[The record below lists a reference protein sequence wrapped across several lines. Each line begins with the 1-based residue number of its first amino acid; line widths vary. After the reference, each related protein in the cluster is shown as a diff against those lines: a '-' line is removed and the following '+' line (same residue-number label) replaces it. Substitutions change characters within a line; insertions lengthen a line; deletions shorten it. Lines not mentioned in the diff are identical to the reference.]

1 MREAGSSNRTALAFL
16 LLGSLGGALGSG
28 AVGLWL
34 GRHARPALP
43 PPSPPAVA
51 APLVPP
57 KLLSPKEGPDAGAVH
72 PDGGA
77 AEAPVVVCVEVRDS
91 GDRPVAAA
99 LVSARPMPTVSSGL
113 PNKGVADPGVGELG
127 VYPGPLP
134 FPEDI
139 VSGQYA
145 PLGRVGSSGAAAA
158 AAAAAGPNTPKT
170 DDKGRVCLHLG
181 PPSHIQITAVREERS
196 ASVELWLPSA
206 NKSAPADAA
215 GAALTVV
222 LRLSESL
229 DALCRLMTP
238 APLPAGSDEPGEAV
252 SDTLGPDV
260 TGRVVDGRG
269 FGLAAVRVEGQV
281 GRSRTVGVTDSSGSF
296 KLSGLPGGSLS
307 LRAQLGGYAATSL
320 SRRADEPRT
329 ELQLTLR
336 PGGGISGTLRDGR
349 RGGLPS
355 GAQLTLTASDGSSQS
370 VSLSS
375 DGSFSTTG
383 LPVGPATLRARAPGY
398 GSLSR
403 SINIPASDS
412 PSQVSL
418 RDLRLELEAG
428 AGLVGQVRGPT
439 GAAASVTILV
449 QDESGATVGK
459 TLTDEHGD
467 FHLADLP
474 PGRVRI
480 TASAAN
486 QGRAETT
493 TELRSG
499 GEERTYLE
507 LR

>member
-34 GRHARPALP
+34 GRRSRPAVP
-43 PPSPPAVA
+43 PGPPAVA
-51 APLVPP
+51 APLVAPRVVAVV
-57 KLLSPKEGPDAGAVH
+57 PDAGAVPVR

-113 PNKGVADPGVGELG
+113 PNKGAADPGVGELG

-139 VSGQYA
+139 VSGQYV
-145 PLGRVGSSGAAAA
+145 PLGRGGSLGT

-196 ASVELWLPSA
+196 ASVELWLPTAS
-206 NKSAPADAA
+206 NGRSAPADGAA
-215 GAALTVV
+215 AALTVV

-229 DALCRLMTP
+229 DALCRLTTP
-238 APLPAGSDEPGEAV
+238 APLPAASDEPGEAV
-252 SDTLGPDV
+252 TATLGPDV

-296 KLSGLPGGSLS
+296 KLSGLPGGPLS

-329 ELQLTLR
+329 EVQLTLR
-336 PGGGISGTLRDGR
+336 PGGGIAGTLRDGR
-349 RGGLPS
+349 RGGLPP

-370 VSLSS
+370 ISLGS

-383 LPVGPATLRARAPGY
+383 LPVGSATLRARAPGY
-398 GSLSR
+398 GALSR
-403 SINIPASDS
+403 AINIPASDS
-412 PSQVSL
+412 PAQVSL
-418 RDLRLELEAG
+418 RDLRLELETG

-439 GAAASVTILV
+439 GAAAGVTVLV

-467 FHLADLP
+467 FRLADMP
-474 PGRVRI
+474 AGRVRV
-480 TASAAN
+480 TASGSGAN

-493 TELRSG
+493 TDLRSG